1 MAKPTPRESNPL
13 EQFAAFYLNGWIAL
27 LIWLVLAAL
36 AGGHVLDGMREGHPP
51 LTGFLAAVALVIM
64 AKGFVIIAPNMA
76 TVLTFF
82 GKYAGSITS
91 DGFYWCNPLASR
103 REVSLRINNFTTET
117 IKVNDKNGNPVEV
130 GAVISW
136 LIRDTAK
143 AVFSVNDYATFIQ
156 MACESAIREVVSGR
170 VYDHSNDA
178 GDNAKTLR
186 GDLEGVAQ
194 ELMLKVEEHVA
205 VAGIDI
211 HSAKITHLAYAPEIA
226 MAMLRKQQAAA
237 VVAAR
242 KLIVA
247 GAVGMVK
254 DALDEIEQAGIGALN
269 DAARMTLVTNLLT
282 VLVSESETQP
292 VLPLGK

>member
-13 EQFAAFYLNGWIAL
+13 EQFSAFQLNGWLAL
-27 LIWLVLAAL
+27 LIWLAVAAFT
-36 AGGHVLDGMREGHPP
+36 GSQVLDGLHEGHPP
-51 LTGFLAAVALVIM
+51 LTSFFVIGALLLVT
-64 AKGFVIIAPNMA
+64 KGFVIIAPNMA

-82 GKYAGSITS
+82 GKYAGSITD

-170 VYDHSNDA
+170 VYDHSTDD
-178 GDNAKTLR
+178 GDSAKTLR

-254 DALDEIEQAGIGALN
+254 DALDEIEHAGIGPFK
-269 DAARMTLVTNLLT
+269 DEARVTLVTNLLT

>member
-1 MAKPTPRESNPL
+1 MSTQAHQANQF
-13 EQFAAFYLNGWIAL
+13 EQRAAFALNGWLAL
-27 LIWLVLAAL
+27 LICLAL
-36 AGGHVLDGMREGHPP
+36 AGFTAWQVPDALREGRPP
-51 LTGFLAAVALVIM
+51 ILQFFSVAALVLS

-82 GKYAGSITS
+82 GKYAGSITE
-91 DGFYWCNPLASR
+91 DGFFWCNPLASR

-136 LIRDTAK
+136 LIRDTAR

-156 MACESAIREVVSGR
+156 MACESAIREVVSSR
-170 VYDHSNDA
+170 VYDHANDE

-186 GDLEGVAQ
+186 GDLEGVAL
-194 ELMLKVEEHVA
+194 ELMQKVEEHVE
-205 VAGIDI
+205 VAGIDV

-242 KLIVA
+242 KLIVS

-254 DALDEIEQAGIGALN
+254 DAIDEIHKAGIVEFKDQERA
-269 DAARMTLVTNLLT
+269 TLVTNLLT
-282 VLVSESETQP
+282 VLVSESDAQP
-292 VLPLGK
+292 VLPLSK

>member
-1 MAKPTPRESNPL
+1 MAKPTPRASNLL
-13 EQFAAFYLNGWIAL
+13 EQFAAFHLNGWLAL

-36 AGGHVLDGMREGHPP
+36 AGMHVLDGLREGRPP
-51 LTGFLAAVALVIM
+51 LTGFFAAGALLFM
-64 AKGFVIIAPNMA
+64 TKGFVIIAPNMA

-82 GKYAGSITS
+82 GKYAGSITD
-91 DGFYWCNPLASR
+91 DGFYWCNPLAAR

-170 VYDHSNDA
+170 VYDHSNDD

-254 DALDEIEQAGIGALN
+254 DALDEIEHAGIGPFT
-269 DAARMTLVTNLLT
+269 DDARMTLVTNLLT

-292 VLPLGK
+292 VLPMGK

>member
-1 MAKPTPRESNPL
+1 MAKPTPRASNVL
-13 EQFAAFYLNGWIAL
+13 EQFTAFRLNGWLAL
-27 LIWLVLAAL
+27 LIWLGLAAFT
-36 AGGHVLDGMREGHPP
+36 GRYVLEALREAQPP
-51 LTGFLAAVALVIM
+51 FTGFLAIGALLITT
-64 AKGFVIIAPNMA
+64 KGFVIIAPNMA
-76 TVLTFF
+76 SVLTFF
-82 GKYAGSITS
+82 GKYAGSITD

-117 IKVNDKNGNPVEV
+117 IKVNDKSGNPVEV

-136 LIRDTAK
+136 FIRDTAK

-170 VYDHSNDA
+170 VYDHSTDDD
-178 GDNAKTLR
+178 DNAKTLR

-211 HSAKITHLAYAPEIA
+211 HSAKITHLAYASEIA

-254 DALDEIEQAGIGALN
+254 DALDEIEHAGIGGFK
-269 DAARMTLVTNLLT
+269 DAERAALVTNLLT

-292 VLPLGK
+292 VLPLSK

>member
-1 MAKPTPRESNPL
+1 MAKPTPRESNAL
-13 EQFAAFYLNGWIAL
+13 EQFTAFHLNGWLAL

-36 AGGHVLDGMREGHPP
+36 AGTHVLDGLREGRPP
-51 LTGFLAAVALVIM
+51 LTGFFAAGALLIM
-64 AKGFVIIAPNMA
+64 TKGFVIIAPNMA

-82 GKYAGSITS
+82 GKYAGSITD
-91 DGFYWCNPLASR
+91 DGFYWCNPLATR

-170 VYDHSNDA
+170 VYDHSNDD

-254 DALDEIEQAGIGALN
+254 DALDEIEHAGIGSFT
-269 DAARMTLVTNLLT
+269 DDARMTLVTNLLT

-292 VLPLGK
+292 VLPMGK

>member
-1 MAKPTPRESNPL
+1 MAKPTPRDSNLL
-13 EQFAAFYLNGWIAL
+13 EQFSAFHLNGWLAL
-27 LIWLVLAAL
+27 LIWLAVAAFT
-36 AGGHVLDGMREGHPP
+36 GSQVLDGLRESHPP
-51 LTGFLAAVALVIM
+51 LTSFFVIGALLLVT
-64 AKGFVIIAPNMA
+64 KGFVIIAPNMA

-82 GKYAGSITS
+82 GKYAGSITD

-170 VYDHSNDA
+170 VYDHSTDD
-178 GDNAKTLR
+178 GDSAKTLR

-254 DALDEIEQAGIGALN
+254 DALDEIEQAGIGPFQ
-269 DAARMTLVTNLLT
+269 DGARVTLVTNLLT

>member
-1 MAKPTPRESNPL
+1 MATQSKNQF
-13 EQFAAFYLNGWIAL
+13 EQLPALRIGGWLAL
-27 LIWLVLAAL
+27 LIWLMLAGFTAWSAWTSIQDRGLPLIELAA
-36 AGGHVLDGMREGHPP
+36 G
-51 LTGFLAAVALVIM
+51 AALMIAT
-64 AKGFVIIAPNMA
+64 KGFVVIAPNLA
-76 TVLTFF
+76 AVLTFF
-82 GKYAGSITS
+82 GKYIGTIDE
-91 DGFYWCNPLASR
+91 DGFFWCNPLASR
-103 REVSLRINNFTTET
+103 RLVSLRINNFTTET

-136 LIRDTAK
+136 RIRDTAK
-143 AVFSVNDYATFIQ
+143 AVFSVNDYTSFIE

-170 VYDHSNDA
+170 VYDHSTDD
-178 GDNAKTLR
+178 GDTSKTLR
-186 GDLEGVAQ
+186 GDLDGVAQ
-194 ELMLKVEEHVA
+194 DLMSTVEAHVA

-242 KLIVA
+242 KLIVT

-254 DALDEIEQAGIGALN
+254 DALDEIQQAGIVN
-269 DAARMTLVTNLLT
+269 FKDDERVTLVTNLLT

-292 VLPLGK
+292 VLTLNK